1 VKSDN
6 PKRRGKITIGT
17 QNWGKDAKASILY
30 SFYSIQ
36 MFLAPFP
43 HLFSFLFLFSYHF
56 PTEVRVNFAFLFFP
70 LRGNRGRLPPSLLQI
85 LSTTWLD
92 PFLGS
97 TRNRFWEEWD
107 ELSMVP

>member
-1 VKSDN
+1 
-6 PKRRGKITIGT
+6 
-17 QNWGKDAKASILY
+17 
-30 SFYSIQ
+30 
-36 MFLAPFP
+36 MFLAPFA

-56 PTEVRVNFAFLFFP
+56 PAEVRVNFAFLFFP

-107 ELSMVP
+107 DKNENKGAVWLNDEPCLSHEMTEAW